1 MRPGAPQPAGPSQ
14 VIINASKTMD
24 SIPSRRPG
32 CRRFVLRRFAAAG
45 LRFTGLVLAWAFA
58 IGQAAAASLTLGSAE
73 AGRGGTGLVA
83 IRFQPDAA
91 PVAAALQLDVRFDPG
106 RLAAGFA
113 TAGSGGGGFEVRSAS
128 PEPGLA
134 RVIVFSG
141 TNRAMPGG
149 ELVLLPLRVL
159 AGAPEGSVPLSVSNV
174 VVATAAGVRV
184 EPVSVQGG
192 TLVIRDVSAPRFE
205 RPVLGV
211 NGQLVLTLSGR
222 EGETYALEASS
233 DLTGWEEVGRAVV
246 TGGVAGFSQ
255 ATAGVSGARFYRA
268 VQVP

>member
-1 MRPGAPQPAGPSQ
+1 MNPGATTFTGRASA
-14 VIINASKTMD
+14 IINASNTMD

-32 CRRFVLRRFAAAG
+32 DRRLDRRHFVPAG
-45 LRFTGLVLAWAFA
+45 LRFTGLALAWAFA
-58 IGQAAAASLTLGSAE
+58 VGHAVAASLTLGSTE
-73 AGRGGTGLVA
+73 AGRGGTGVIA
-83 IRFQPDAA
+83 VRFQPDATPA
-91 PVAAALQLDVRFDPG
+91 AAALQFDVRFDPG

-113 TAGSGGGGFEVRSAS
+113 VAGSGGGGFEVRSAS

-141 TNRAMPGG
+141 TNRAMTGG

-159 AGAPEGSVPLSVSNV
+159 AGAPEGGVPLSVSNV

-222 EGETYALEASS
+222 EGETYALEAST